1 MLETIKH
8 NSIRNPMVSEI
19 QKEAESIIL
28 QNLETLL
35 ENSESLMKSSKE
47 TYAHQLK
54 VSKEELHC
62 KNKIINTLLKTIEK
76 FGGDKRDIPS
86 QLPCQF

>member
-1 MLETIKH
+1 
-8 NSIRNPMVSEI
+8 MVSEI

-62 KNKIINTLLKTIEK
+62 KTKLLIRYWKLLKNLGVTNS
-76 FGGDKRDIPS
+76 IPS
-86 QLPCQF
+86 QLPCQFWKWFDNILKYSYW

>member
-1 MLETIKH
+1 MKYKKK
-8 NSIRNPMVSEI
+8 P
-19 QKEAESIIL
+19 

-35 ENSESLMKSSKE
+35 ENSESLMKSAKE

-62 KNKIINTLLKTIEK
+62 KNKIVNTLLKTIEK

>member
-1 MLETIKH
+1 
-8 NSIRNPMVSEI
+8 MVSEI

-54 VSKEELHC
+54 ASKEELHC
-62 KNKIINTLLKTIEK
+62 KTKLLI
-76 FGGDKRDIPS
+76 RY
-86 QLPCQF
+86 

>member
-1 MLETIKH
+1 
-8 NSIRNPMVSEI
+8 MVSEI

-62 KNKIINTLLKTIEK
+62 KTKLLI
-76 FGGDKRDIPS
+76 RY
-86 QLPCQF
+86 